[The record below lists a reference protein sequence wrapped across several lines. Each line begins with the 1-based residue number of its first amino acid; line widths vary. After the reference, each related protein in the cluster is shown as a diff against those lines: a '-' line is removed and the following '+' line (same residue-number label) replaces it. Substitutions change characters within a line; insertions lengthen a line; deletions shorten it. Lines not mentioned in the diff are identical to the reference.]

1 MLKRLKLSAK
11 MGLIG
16 VLSVVVLSI
25 LYGVTF
31 FSNRSVNKS
40 LAIESMRRDQL
51 AVVSDMGTAR
61 LELVLA
67 AMDSIIDK
75 AEGKVGGERLDVI
88 TTNANFLAEN
98 LPTLEALSDT
108 AEEKA
113 LAQRVRDG
121 VTGLNKGI
129 QQDLLKLIE
138 ESGEESVKID
148 AEFTKIDDVLDASG
162 EAVGQSLAAFEKSLQ
177 NRVNESNA
185 KELAEG
191 INTVNYMRLAH
202 VELMLGAMDSI
213 IDKMEGSVEA
223 DRMATIDEA
232 VTYLQDNLTVL
243 DNLAQTS
250 EEKSLASSIREG
262 LASLDKGIRVDLVGL
277 IEGSAV
283 RLTEID
289 AAFVKIDDVLDECG
303 DSVAKDLAA
312 IESSVTEELIEAQE
326 DMASSL
332 ATASV
337 SGLLTYTVGGVLMIT
352 LLVVITRS
360 ITGPIKKIIAGLTEG
375 SEQVAASSGQVSA
388 ASQSLAEGSTEQAA
402 GLEETSSS
410 LEEMASMTKQ
420 NADNAQQ
427 ANTLAADAS
436 KAASNGSESMNKMND
451 AIQEIQKSSDET
463 AKIIKVIDEIAFQ
476 TNLLAL
482 NAAVE
487 AARAGEAGKGFA
499 VVAEEVRNLAM
510 RSAEA
515 AKNTSA
521 LIEESTT
528 NAKNGVEI
536 ATEVTK
542 VLEEVVEGIGKTS
555 ELVGEIAA
563 ASQEQAQGIDQ
574 VNGAVNQMDKV
585 TQQNA
590 ANAEESASASEE
602 LSAQAETMNQ
612 IVRQLS
618 VLVGGVTN
626 ESTSSRKPGL
636 STSDQTFHHIANGQ
650 APSKRVDTLPQ
661 AEKAIPMTDN
671 SGDFNDFNA

>member
-1 MLKRLKLSAK
+1 MATQMTVGKKLSLGFAVVLVLTVVISVVSFVGVNKLAASRDVLSQRVSDSATASKVPFWTIKQYQNQADLIINRNMDIVNDFDASAVQMDLFRDQVAEIVDTPEENAWFAK
-11 MGLIG
+11 LVEADEAFDSVFHNEIVPEIEHQNLDLIG
-16 VLSVVVLSI
+16 QYDTESDECISNM
-25 LYGVTF
+25 VTA
-31 FSNRSVNKS
+31 SR
-40 LAIESMRRDQL
+40 AIEESINEELQEAITKADSEQIKLRIDQL
-51 AVVSDMGTAR
+51 LAVKEMTFWIMKQFQAQVDLIINGNLACIDDFDAAVEQMDGYR
-61 LELVLA
+61 DLVA
-67 AMDSIIDK
+67 QA
-75 AEGKVGGERLDVI
+75 V
-88 TTNANFLAEN
+88 
-98 LPTLEALSDT
+98 DT
-108 AEEKA
+108 PEEKA
-113 LAQRVRDG
+113 LLATILKYDEIYDG
-121 VTGLNKGI
+121 VFYDKIVPEVKRILEDRIVKYDGESDEYMGV
-129 QQDLLKLIE
+129 IE
-138 ESGEESVKID
+138 EMATKIADSLQGEADEAS
-148 AEFTKIDDVLDASG
+148 AEFDSIQATVSTLVLVCSIACVVLG
-162 EAVGQSLAAFEKSLQ
+162 IAIAFMLVRSL
-177 NRVNESNA
+177 V
-185 KELAEG
+185 KEL
-191 INTVNYMRLAH
+191 TQ
-202 VELMLGAMDSI
+202 I
-213 IDKMEGSVEA
+213 IK
-223 DRMATIDEA
+223 
-232 VTYLQDNLTVL
+232 
-243 DNLAQTS
+243 
-250 EEKSLASSIREG
+250 G
-262 LASLDKGIRVDLVGL
+262 LS
-277 IEGSAV
+277 
-283 RLTEID
+283 
-289 AAFVKIDDVLDECG
+289 
-303 DSVAKDLAA
+303 
-312 IESSVTEELIEAQE
+312 
-326 DMASSL
+326 
-332 ATASV
+332 
-337 SGLLTYTVGGVLMIT
+337 
-352 LLVVITRS
+352 
-360 ITGPIKKIIAGLTEG
+360 EG
-375 SEQVAASSGQVSA
+375 SEQVSSAAGQVSS
-388 ASQSLAEGSTEQAA
+388 ASQSLAEGATEQAA

-427 ANTLAADAS
+427 ANTLASDAS
-436 KAASNGSESMNKMND
+436 KAAGNGSQSMGKMNE

-563 ASQEQAQGIDQ
+563 ASQEQSQGIDQ
-574 VNGAVNQMDKV
+574 VNTAVNQMDKV

-612 IVRQLS
+612 IVSQLS
-618 VLVGGVTN
+618 TLVGVSSVNGG
-626 ESTSSRKPGL
+626 SSRKPGL
-636 STSDQTFHHIANGQ
+636 SASDQTFHHIANGQ